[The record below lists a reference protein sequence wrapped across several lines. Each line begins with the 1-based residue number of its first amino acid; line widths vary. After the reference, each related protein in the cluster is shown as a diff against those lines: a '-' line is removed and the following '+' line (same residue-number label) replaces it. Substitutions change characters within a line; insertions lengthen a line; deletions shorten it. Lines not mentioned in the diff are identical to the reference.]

1 MLVKSQN
8 KGKMFSVYVSD
19 FHLEMI
25 LIPYI
30 NKKIDNKEDVKI
42 ITEKNLQD
50 SVKILVSRMNMPEDK
65 KQKILELGWDK
76 KEEKTLTEKSNII
89 VLGSEEYIKE
99 KNKKIDEMNINNLS
113 IVDCYDFN
121 EIKDNMNEIMSNYDN
136 NLNTLSSNKF

>member
-8 KGKMFSVYVSD
+8 EGKMFSVYVSD

-42 ITEKNLQD
+42 ITERNLQD
-50 SVKILVSRMNMPEDK
+50 SVKILISRMNIPEDK
-65 KQKILELGWDK
+65 KQKIINLGWNRQ
-76 KEEKTLTEKSNII
+76 EETLTGKSNII
-89 VLGSEEYIKE
+89 VIGSEEYIKE
-99 KNKKIDEMNINNLS
+99 KNKKIEEMNINNLS

>member
-89 VLGSEEYIKE
+89 VIGSEEYIKE

>member
-1 MLVKSQN
+1 MLVKSPN
-8 KGKMFSVYVSD
+8 NGKMFSVYVSD

-42 ITEKNLQD
+42 ITEKNLED
-50 SVKILVSRMNMPEDK
+50 SVKILISRMNMPEDK
-65 KQKILELGWDK
+65 KQKIINLGWDR
-76 KEEKTLTEKSNII
+76 EEKTLTGKSNII
-89 VLGSEEYIKE
+89 VIGSEEYIKE
-99 KNKKIDEMNINNLS
+99 KNKKIEEMNINNLS